1 MNKLRIFSLLIPLL
15 LSACGH
21 SQHSPYTQTE
31 SDTQRQLCGGQ
42 LDAGTSIKLD
52 LITQL
57 MDEGRLHAALAHLDN
72 LDSDSLQARYLR
84 AEILRRSGRDQEAKP
99 YYQGLLDTCMVGSGY
114 HGLGLIAGRDGQ
126 LQTALDYLQSAAERL
141 PVDARVRNDFGYA
154 LLLDGQFERARR
166 EFLTAMELDEG
177 AGLAQTNMVML
188 LYVADDGKKAE
199 AFASRINM
207 DADTLAQL
215 REQSATIKTSIT
227 VAN

>member
-1 MNKLRIFSLLIPLL
+1 MNKLRNFSLLITLL

-31 SDTQRQLCGGQ
+31 PDTQRQLCGGR

-72 LDSDSLQARYLR
+72 LDSDSLHSRYLR

-166 EFLTAMELDEG
+166 EFLTAMELDEK
-177 AGLAQTNMVML
+177 ANLARANMVML
-188 LYVADDGKKAE
+188 LYVSDDGKKAE
-199 AFASRINM
+199 AFASRISM

-215 REQSATIKTSIT
+215 REQSAIIKTSIA